1 MIRVAVLDDHP
12 AVRVGLEAILAAQPD
27 LVPVGSAAGEEQVW
41 PLLARTRPDVI
52 VLDVHHPGRDGL
64 ALCLEIKRRL
74 HAPAVV
80 LYAATTPDALVVAG
94 IVAGADAV
102 VGKSSST
109 GVLLEAIREVARAP
123 RALPPISRQM
133 TAGAAATLDP
143 ADHAILAMRLAGE
156 SGADIGTVLGLPPS
170 QIADR
175 IRAIVAALVSALP
188 SYADLRRGP
197 TPAGGV
203 A

>member
-12 AVRVGLEAILAAQPD
+12 AVRAGLQAILATEPD
-27 LVPVGSAAGEEQVW
+27 LIPVGSAADEEQVW
-41 PLLARTRPDVI
+41 PLLRHTRPDVI

-64 ALCLEIKRRL
+64 ALSLDIKRML

-80 LYAATTPDALVVAG
+80 LYAASTPDALVVAG
-94 IVAGADAV
+94 VVAGADAV

-109 GVLLEAIREVARAP
+109 RALLEAIRAVARAP

-133 TAGAAATLDP
+133 RVGAAERLDP
-143 ADHAILAMRLAGE
+143 ADHAILAMRLAGD
-156 SGADIGTVLGLPPS
+156 SGADIGAVLGLPS
-170 QIADR
+170 SEIADR
-175 IRAIVAALVSALP
+175 IAAIVAALASALP
-188 SYADLRRGP
+188 WSGDLSREP
-197 TPAGGV
+197 VAAGGV